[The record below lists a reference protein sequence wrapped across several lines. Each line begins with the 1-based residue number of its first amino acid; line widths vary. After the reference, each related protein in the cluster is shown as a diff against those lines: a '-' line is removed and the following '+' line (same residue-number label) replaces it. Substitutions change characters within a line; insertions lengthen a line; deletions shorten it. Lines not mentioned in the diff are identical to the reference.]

1 MSNSTTR
8 LTTRLINPL
17 FHFSNCVL
25 SESHGRCA
33 SYNHTFLK
41 NIIRDVNEIV
51 NPVEHRKWVFQ
62 CQCRVDGVEVYFM
75 LVHFVLKLLVQQL
88 SKLWVNNDY
97 VFHITNIRKLIHTN
111 KQFVTNLCKFFSRTL
126 VKQVFVLFR
135 DIFHH
140 QFMNRIVVDVIVQM
154 TQEK

>member
-1 MSNSTTR
+1 MSSSTTR

-41 NIIRDVNEIV
+41 DIIRDVNEIV

-62 CQCRVDGVEVYFM
+62 CQCRVDGIKVYFM
-75 LVHFVLKLLVQQL
+75 LVKFVLELLVQQL

-97 VFHITNIRKLIHTN
+97 VFHITNIRKLIHT
-111 KQFVTNLCKFFSRTL
+111 
-126 VKQVFVLFR
+126 KQVIRHELCVSSSVE
-135 DIFHH
+135 HWS
-140 QFMNRIVVDVIVQM
+140 NRYSYSSGMSFI
-154 TQEK
+154 TNS